1 MKLVKLE
8 NGNVLLYDDNNDLI
22 RSMRPDV
29 YLEASENLVIVNL
42 EDHIVKLYPQDITE
56 LEVKPN
62 AATAFSGDAFQLLE
76 ILSSD
81 FFFLDSDGGGGGN
94 TTPVGQI
101 LYMRLN
107 SSQNL
112 NVVTPFTDLDFV
124 EVSNT
129 IPGATVSSNFP
140 IGPETY
146 KGVVT
151 LPAGKYKTSYRINC
165 ENGTNTQKVIV
176 TNISRYAPSVIYYA
190 ESTTYEMFRNR
201 TFASIVNSDANYE
214 FLNLSQTESFGI
226 ISARTTAAGN
236 CDSVPEQSFWKIEK
250 IG

>member
-29 YLEASENLVIVNL
+29 YLEASENLVVVNL
-42 EDHIVKLYPQDITE
+42 EDHIVKLYPEDITD
-56 LEVKPN
+56 LQVLPN
-62 AATAFSGDAFQLLE
+62 ASTRFTGDAFQLLE
-76 ILSSD
+76 ILSGD

-107 SSQNL
+107 SSQDL

-129 IPGATVSSNFP
+129 IPGASVSSNFP
-140 IGPETY
+140 IGAQTY

-151 LPAGKYKTSYRINC
+151 LPPGKYKT
-165 ENGTNTQKVIV
+165 
-176 TNISRYAPSVIYYA
+176 
-190 ESTTYEMFRNR
+190 
-201 TFASIVNSDANYE
+201 
-214 FLNLSQTESFGI
+214 
-226 ISARTTAAGN
+226 
-236 CDSVPEQSFWKIEK
+236 
-250 IG
+250 